1 MQRTMPLNKNFTLD
15 QINYM
20 TDTGHIYVI
29 PLALNRTAYIVINH
43 KPFMVVV
50 TDVSINGIQLS
61 GSWYAW
67 DELEKM
73 GGVFESEFEALK
85 AVANGA

>member
-20 TDTGHIYVI
+20 TDTGHIYVNPI
-29 PLALNRTAYIVINH
+29 ALNRTAYIVINH

-50 TDVSINGIQLS
+50 TDVSNL
-61 GSWYAW
+61 
-67 DELEKM
+67 
-73 GGVFESEFEALK
+73 
-85 AVANGA
+85 